1 MATTTAATPE
11 LRLERVNTP
20 PAQTWNYLRANDITL
35 TVPNES
41 RKGDVYFALPRLF
54 EGIEC
59 GMGTDVTAWIESQAA
74 DAQYVEVRAGEKR
87 TKPVIATMDTGI
99 MVRAGAEATIVVCT
113 EAQTADSDS
122 PRFAAELAG
131 DKGKASAT
139 SAALVRVIAERGA
152 RVRLFEFVATNDD
165 QQHLESV
172 GITADDGA
180 RVEVHQYFLGA
191 HTTAAGLSCALNGAN
206 ARFDLTCRYLGTG
219 SQTLDINH
227 VVRMRGRNGRS
238 NLRESGVLDDHARK
252 ALRATIDLVHGSS
265 GSEGAELESVL
276 VLSDDVVNKTMPVI
290 LCDEDDVAG
299 NHGATIGSV
308 GPDQIQY
315 LADRGLSL
323 EEAEALYVRALF
335 DEALI
340 SAPTAAVR
348 AAVLARAET
357 VLGPEVAGDL
367 VEALQLDAEDQAWAA
382 C

>member
-1 MATTTAATPE
+1 MADVTTATPE

-54 EGIEC
+54 EGIDC
-59 GMGTDVTAWIESQAA
+59 GMGPEVTTWIESQAA

-87 TKPVIATMDTGI
+87 TEPILASMDTGV
-99 MVRAGAEATIVVCT
+99 MVRAGAEATIVVCP
-113 EAQTADSDS
+113 EAAT
-122 PRFAAELAG
+122 PG
-131 DKGKASAT
+131 PKGSTPIGAPGPKGSIPIGAT
-139 SAALVRVIAERGA
+139 SAALVRVIAEKGA
-152 RVRLFEFVATNDD
+152 HVRLFEFVAVDDD
-165 QQHLESV
+165 QQHVESV
-172 GITADDGA
+172 GITADEGA
-180 RVEVHQYFLGA
+180 RVEVRQYFLGA

-219 SQTLDINH
+219 DQRLDINH
-227 VVRMRGRNGRS
+227 VVSMRGRNGRS
-238 NLRESGVLDDHARK
+238 NLRESGVLDGRAHK
-252 ALRATIDLVHGSS
+252 TLRATIDLVHGSS
-265 GSEGAELESVL
+265 GSEGAELENVL

-299 NHGATIGSV
+299 NHGATIGSI

-340 SAPTAAVR
+340 AAPTAAVR
-348 AAVLARAET
+348 TAVLARAQT

-367 VEALQLDAEDQAWAA
+367 VEALQLDAEDQA
-382 C
+382 